1 MAVTIAQLI
10 TTVDTYTGD
19 STTDR
24 FTQAER
30 FDALTEAVVWAQ
42 ESHGSELQNFTYDLD
57 YYNGIHYYNISSVL
71 SDLIMVS
78 DLRRLEGEN
87 HITFEF
93 SNGKQLS
100 EDISNRNNLSSYTIE
115 RNDRKAY
122 LVINHES
129 KYPVFELS
137 NFESLTDGGGT
148 WTADTTTSDIANL
161 EVDSVMFNDG
171 NNSLKFDA
179 DVSLTGNNR
188 VSIYNTGLTSQDMS
202 SLDGI
207 SAGFLDVYFP
217 SPITYISSVT
227 LSWGTDSSNYWS
239 VTSTTDA
246 YGATFTADK
255 FNTIKFTWNS
265 ATSMTGTPDS
275 TDITF
280 VRIDVNYTA
289 SQADATGFRVD
300 NLRFVRPEKLKLYY
314 LSTYVGR
321 DTNGASIQLFGAT
334 TDTPFFSGLYD
345 QMKYAVAH
353 YAASVLLD
361 NARLFDESENQLK
374 KAYQALKRITNI
386 IPSSKQVESHN
397 MKVAGINFNR
407 HRRK

>member
-19 STTDR
+19 TTTDR

-42 ESHGSELQNFTYDLD
+42 ESHGSELQNFTYDVD

-87 HITFEF
+87 HTTFEF
-93 SNGKQLS
+93 SNGKQLT
-100 EDISNRNNLSSYTIE
+100 EDIANRKNTSSYTIE

-122 LVINHES
+122 LVINHDS
-129 KYPVFELS
+129 QYPMFELS
-137 NFESLTDGGGT
+137 NFESLTEDGV

-161 EVDSVMFNDG
+161 EVDSIMYSSG

-188 VSIYNTGLTSQDMS
+188 VSIYNETLTSQDMTT
-202 SLDGI
+202 LNGL

-246 YGATFTADK
+246 YGASFVADK
-255 FNTIKFTWNS
+255 FNTIKFAWNS
-265 ATSMTGTPDS
+265 ATSMTGTPDEA
-275 TDITF
+275 DIQY
-280 VRIDVNYTA
+280 VRIDINYTA

-321 DTNGASIQLFGAT
+321 DTNGSSIQLFGAT

-345 QMKYAVAH
+345 QMKYAVSH

-374 KAYQALKRITNI
+374 KAYAALKRVTNI
-386 IPSSKQVESHN
+386 IPSSKQVESHT

-407 HRRK
+407 NRRK

>member
-10 TTVDTYTGD
+10 TTLDTYTGD
-19 STTDR
+19 TSTDR

-42 ESHGSELQNFTYDLD
+42 ESHGSELQNFTYSLD
-57 YYNGIHYYNISSVL
+57 YYNGIHYYNVSSVL
-71 SDLIMVS
+71 SDIIMVS
-78 DLRRLEGEN
+78 DLRKLEGEN
-87 HITFEF
+87 NTTFEF
-93 SNGKQLS
+93 TNGKQLS
-100 EDISNRNNLSSYTIE
+100 EDIANKKSTSSYTIE
-115 RNDRKAY
+115 RNDRKAFI
-122 LVINHES
+122 VVNHDS
-129 KYPVFELS
+129 KYPVFQIS
-137 NFESLTDGGGT
+137 SFESLADGGGT
-148 WTADTTTSDIANL
+148 WTEDTTTSDIANL
-161 EVDSVMFNDG
+161 EVDSVMYNEG

-188 VSIYNTGLTSQDMS
+188 VSIYNTGLTSLDMTE
-202 SLDGI
+202 LDGL

-227 LSWGTDSSNYWS
+227 LTWGTDSSNYWS
-239 VTSTTDA
+239 ITSTTDA
-246 YGATFTADK
+246 YGASFVADTW
-255 FNTIKFTWNS
+255 NTIKFAWNS
-265 ATSMTGTPDS
+265 STSVTGTPDS
-275 TDITF
+275 SDIGY
-280 VRIDVNYTA
+280 VRIDINYTA

-321 DTNGASIQLFGAT
+321 DTNSNYIQLFSAT

-345 QMKYAVAH
+345 QMKFAVAR

-361 NARLFDESENQLK
+361 NARLYDEAEVQLK
-374 KAYQALKRITNI
+374 KAYQALKRATNI
-386 IPSSKQVESHN
+386 IPSSKQVESHS

-407 HRRK
+407 NRRR